1 MLRLVRLWRPG
12 RVCWFSVLFAVIVSF
27 VCGYFWLHGLIC
39 KLCSCRKEILESAL
53 WCRLVQWSNSS
64 VDLLKDSVAHSA
76 IFTLQPNTYH
86 YNIFR
91 LLLCFP
97 VLFIC
102 CCYFLMFSDLSESI
116 VRKNTPVY
124 TETWVKFLCPSI
136 LRKVLI
142 MEHIFSRGIRMCKD
156 YRSSAASEFN
166 D

>member
-1 MLRLVRLWRPG
+1 MIMLRLVRLWRPG
-12 RVCWFSVLFAVIVSF
+12 RVCWFSVFFVVIVSF

-64 VDLLKDSVAHSA
+64 VDLLKDSVTHSA
-76 IFTLQPNTYH
+76 IFILQPNTYH

-102 CCYFLMFSDLSESI
+102 CCYFFNVFRLVREYSQEKYSCRYWNLGEIPLPFHFEES
-116 VRKNTPVY
+116 T
-124 TETWVKFLCPSI
+124 
-136 LRKVLI
+136 
-142 MEHIFSRGIRMCKD
+142 
-156 YRSSAASEFN
+156 
-166 D
+166 